1 MGWKGAAIGGY
12 VGSLFGGP
20 FGAVFGAYLGH
31 NVENRLSGQSATRRQ
46 RPGSAGRRTENSA
59 FATPLDRAYAAI
71 GASPSDGPE
80 SLKRRYRELAKR
92 NHPDAMRAR
101 GAAESEI
108 EKATRR
114 MTRINEAWAEIRSAR
129 GI

>member
-31 NVENRLSGQSATRRQ
+31 NVENRLSGKAAPHRR
-46 RPGSAGRRTENSA
+46 RSAGRRTGNAA
-59 FATPLDRAYAAI
+59 FATPLDAAYATI
-71 GASPSDGPE
+71 GASPNDGSE
-80 SLKRRYRELAKR
+80 SLKRKYRELAKR
-92 NHPDAMRAR
+92 NHPDAMRSR
-101 GAAESEI
+101 GATESEI

-114 MTRINEAWAEIRSAR
+114 MSRINEAWAEIRSAR